1 MGVGRGPGK
10 NTERESRLGPAGRDG
25 EAGDG
30 EDRTTG
36 NVEKG
41 DLGAGCPLGGATG
54 SLLPGVLGG
63 SSEPSPSPSP
73 AESKTLFYI
82 SASLLL
88 SCIQGY
94 RYYLSKFSIYALVYC
109 MENVQFSHSVMSDC
123 V

>member
-1 MGVGRGPGK
+1 MGRGPGK

-41 DLGAGCPLGGATG
+41 DLGAGGPLGGATG

-63 SSEPSPSPSP
+63 SSEPRRPGS
-73 AESKTLFYI
+73 
-82 SASLLL
+82 
-88 SCIQGY
+88 
-94 RYYLSKFSIYALVYC
+94 ALVAL
-109 MENVQFSHSVMSDC
+109 MDFEGEKPGEETEKWAQR
-123 V
+123 